1 MSNQDIVSDRITKTY
16 DLQYVAKRDSSGTWR
31 VLDSWDES
39 LSNIEDSEDIP
50 DSHAAVTLL
59 TEGQY
64 LAVMREATKG
74 GYLQSAAIAEIQAL
88 EVKVDEFEADKIV
101 LEREN
106 ESLSEQLI
114 TLDDELQAAKA
125 LQSNIQQPSPS
136 SEVSESFFIK
146 KMIITQLANLAQAEN
161 MIGLND

>member
-1 MSNQDIVSDRITKTY
+1 VSDQDIVDRLSKTY
-16 DLQYVAKRDSSGTWR
+16 DLQYVAKRDASGTWR

-39 LSNIEDSEDIP
+39 LNTIEDSEDIP
-50 DSHAAVTLL
+50 DGHTAVTLL

-64 LAVMREATKG
+64 LAVIREATKG

-88 EVKVDEFEADKIV
+88 EAKVEELEADKIV

-106 ESLSEQLI
+106 ESLSEQL
-114 TLDDELQAAKA
+114 LDLDSAQAEREP
-125 LQSNIQQPSPS
+125 LLNIQQPAPP
-136 SEVSESFFIK
+136 SEVSESFLIK
-146 KMIITQLANLAQAEN
+146 QMIISKLASIGQAEN

>member
-1 MSNQDIVSDRITKTY
+1 VSDQDIVSDRLTKTY

-31 VLDSWDES
+31 VLDSWNES
-39 LSNIEDSEDIP
+39 LNTIEDNEDIP

-64 LAVMREATKG
+64 LSVIREATKG
-74 GYLQSAAIAEIQAL
+74 GYLQSAAIA
-88 EVKVDEFEADKIV
+88 
-101 LEREN
+101 
-106 ESLSEQLI
+106 
-114 TLDDELQAAKA
+114 DELQAAKA
-125 LQSNIQQPSPS
+125 LQSNIQQPSSS